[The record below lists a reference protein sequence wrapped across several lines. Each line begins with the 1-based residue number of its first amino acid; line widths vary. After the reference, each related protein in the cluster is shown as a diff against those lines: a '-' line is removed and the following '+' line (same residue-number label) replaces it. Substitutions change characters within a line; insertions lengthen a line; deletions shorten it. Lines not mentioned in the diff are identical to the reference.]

1 MKRAHIFVLGQV
13 QGIGFRNFVRWQARV
28 LGLTGWVKNLPDG
41 RVEVLVEGEESKVL
55 NLLKLIKEGP
65 PLAEVERVDVDWE
78 ESSGQLSGFEVN

>member
-1 MKRAHIFVLGQV
+1 MKRAHVFVLGEV
-13 QGIGFRNFVRWQARV
+13 QGIGFRNFVRWQARS

-55 NLLKLIKEGP
+55 NLLRLIKEGP
-65 PLAEVERVDVDWE
+65 PLAEVKRVDIDWE

>member
-1 MKRAHIFVLGQV
+1 MKRAHIFVLGEV